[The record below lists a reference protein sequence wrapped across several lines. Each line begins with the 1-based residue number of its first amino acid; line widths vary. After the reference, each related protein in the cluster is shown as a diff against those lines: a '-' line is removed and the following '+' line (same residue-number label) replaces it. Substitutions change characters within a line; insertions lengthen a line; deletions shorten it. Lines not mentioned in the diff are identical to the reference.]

1 MEMGSKMDRFLHEI
15 MELDT
20 DTGRPEWHTL
30 YTVKLGALIEDGV
43 FDWTRPELDWKDAA
57 YSDDQYE
64 RVCAY
69 FIERFRY
76 DEISILPVKEWMLSL
91 RRRLVYE
98 LMPKYKHLYSRLE
111 DGLNPFQE
119 SDEYHKKRSIT
130 SGYPETILSGNADYV
145 TDGTDV
151 EYETIR
157 EGNIAEMAVNYA
169 GMYRDV
175 DNLLLNELACMFVD
189 LYAANVNGL

>member
-1 MEMGSKMDRFLHEI
+1 MDRFLHEI

-30 YTVKLGALIEDGV
+30 YTVKLGSLVEDGV

-98 LMPKYKHLYSRLE
+98 LMPKYRPLYDRLS
-111 DGLNPFQE
+111 GGVNPFQE